1 MGQATPF
8 PCGIKSIEFSLEE
21 AINVDKSRPDPS
33 KGALALWAVMAC
45 RLRLSYSGMCRCAT
59 LRLVSEGDCHATFD
73 KGPVGFG
80 VDFEFRRCCSRTGCR
95 RWWCWYWRRRWDGG
109 RQRRRTGW
117 NRDGAVKWKRHYRF
131 NARGVG
137 FEHNWNVVRQFAGKN
152 EKGDDGRAGLR
163 QRYEEA
169 LLTGRC
175 RIKKHLSKAPRSSL
189 LSRKLAKQR
198 HAQPERWGPG

>member
-1 MGQATPF
+1 VLLTRRVQG
-8 PCGIKSIEFSLEE
+8 
-21 AINVDKSRPDPS
+21 VV
-33 KGALALWAVMAC
+33 ALVLAV
-45 RLRLSYSGMCRCAT
+45 
-59 LRLVSEGDCHATFD
+59 
-73 KGPVGFG
+73 PVG
-80 VDFEFRRCCSRTGCR
+80 
-95 RWWCWYWRRRWDGG
+95 
-109 RQRRRTGW
+109 RQEATALDRVQR
-117 NRDGAVKWKRHYRF
+117 GADTKWKRHYWF
-131 NARGVG
+131 NVRGVG
-137 FEHNWNVVRQFAGKN
+137 YEHNGNVVRQFAGKN